1 MVNVFS
7 PAKETLF
14 YDLLGSMF
22 VGSDVVS
29 SDYTGAIKLVKMKYE
44 YYKAFQTKLRSIIG
58 EYLSQY
64 PDFSEELFDKL
75 YTFFS
80 MFISKELG
88 ALYFCSNR
96 VSDILFDK
104 VYPEHRES
112 VLYFRTKNSY
122 YIKSDIILRDLEVS
136 AYGYKFLFDTS
147 GVEGK
152 FANEKKKVVFEFKSV
167 ESDNQIVFRVRYIS
181 GKASTD
187 IEQILS
193 ELNRFGINIDEKQLK
208 QVFNTFLKQNIV
220 HLFVH
225 KNPRKFLIDQFDNWL
240 HQYVLS
246 SGFMSYDRYQRI
258 YVLREVA
265 YKIIDFISRFED
277 ELRMILEK
285 PKFVI
290 GTYYLISLD
299 RINNI
304 ELVERILQH
313 ENMDK
318 QIEYWRQLNL
328 VSEDFDKEDVIVEN
342 IFGKCLNDRYAVLPI
357 DTRFFEDLK
366 YDILSQFDNL
376 DALLDGVLIKSE
388 NWQALNT
395 ILSKYANR
403 IKLIYIDPPYNTG
416 NDDFA
421 YIDSFIESAW
431 LSMLYER
438 IKLAKEFLREDGLIF
453 VSIDDNELAN
463 LMHLMDDVF
472 VRLGIITWKKLAGG
486 KNDSKNFVVDT
497 EYLLCYAKTHYN
509 KPLIKNI
516 EDDSKEDSYI
526 YVDERGRFIYGALHA
541 GVRRS
546 GSVTRYVFS
555 NGFEYEVPKG
565 AQMLFSK
572 ETIMQYEK
580 EGRIIFPGDTLVRI
594 DGRTI
599 TYKGKNPVFK
609 RYLHEVGA
617 GKKAKTFWDGRLVGY
632 NSHTTEEFKDI
643 FGPYGREIKIALVP
657 KPTSLIKHI
666 IDISADSDSIVLDFF
681 GGSGTTAAAVIRYN
695 QEHNTNLKFLLV
707 EMAEY
712 FDSVIVP
719 RIIKTG
725 YATEWK
731 DGKPVKVASKG
742 IFVKCYTLEQ
752 FTDTL
757 SKVEYSSLF
766 HDVIADKYEPDN
778 YMFYFDQK
786 LLGCVQT
793 DGDTFKV
800 DLSKLYPNID
810 IAETLS
816 NLKGKWIKRLSK
828 YEVEFEDGEKIDLR
842 NIDIDMIKPLI
853 WWDSRRDET

>member
-96 VSDILFDK
+96 VSDVVIERIYAQDK
-104 VYPEHRES
+104 ES
-112 VLYFRTKNSY
+112 ALYFRTKNSY
-122 YIKSDIILRDLEVS
+122 YVKSDIILRNLEIS
-136 AYGYKFLFDTS
+136 AYGYRFLFDAS
-147 GVEGK
+147 SVEGK
-152 FANEKKKVVFEFKSV
+152 FANEKKRVIFELKNVDS
-167 ESDNQIVFRVRYIS
+167 EKQIVFKVHYVS
-181 GKASTD
+181 GKANMD

-193 ELNRFGINIDEKQLK
+193 KLHSLGVNIDENQLK
-208 QVFNTFLKQNIV
+208 QVFNTFLKQNIA

-225 KNPRKFLIDQFDNWL
+225 KNPRRFLREQFDNWL

-246 SGFMSYDRYQRI
+246 SGLSYERYQRI

-265 YKIIDFISRFED
+265 YEIIDFISRFED
-277 ELRMILEK
+277 EIRKMVEK
-285 PKFVI
+285 IKFVL
-290 GTYYLISLD
+290 GTYYLIGLD
-299 RINNI
+299 RINNMEI
-304 ELVERILQH
+304 IERILNH
-313 ENMDK
+313 KNMDK
-318 QIEYWRQLNL
+318 QIEYWRLLGL
-328 VSEDFDKEDVIVEN
+328 VDENFDKEHIIVED
-342 IFGKCLNDRYAVLPI
+342 IFGKRLSEKYAVLPI
-357 DTRFFEDLK
+357 DTRFFKDLEH
-366 YDILSQFDNL
+366 DILSQFDNL
-376 DALLDGVLIKSE
+376 DESLDGVLIKGE
-388 NWQALNT
+388 NLQALNT
-395 ILSKYANR
+395 ILKKYMKRVA
-403 IKLIYIDPPYNTG
+403 LIYIDPPYNTG

-421 YIDSFIESAW
+421 YIDSFESSVW
-431 LSMLYER
+431 LSMMYNRLE
-438 IKLAKEFLREDGLIF
+438 LAKKFLRPDGLIF

-463 LMHLMDDVF
+463 LIHIMDELFNRVA
-472 VRLGIITWKKLAGG
+472 VITWKKLYGG
-486 KNDSKNFVVDT
+486 KNNAKNFSKET
-497 EYLLCYAKTHYN
+497 EYILCYSNASSN
-509 KPLIKNI
+509 VQLIKDI
-516 EDDSKEDSYI
+516 HVPEKENRYK
-526 YVDERGRFIYGALHA
+526 YVDERGRFLYQHLCAKSGNERNRYQHTFAN
-541 GVRRS
+541 GVVWEAPP
-546 GSVTRYVFS
+546 GSYPR
-555 NGFEYEVPKG
+555 
-565 AQMLFSK
+565 FSK
-572 ETIMQYEK
+572 QRLIQLEQ
-580 EGRIIFPGDTLVRI
+580 EGRIIFPGDTLTTV
-594 DGRTI
+594 DGKKVK
-599 TYKGKNPVFK
+599 YDGKAPVFK
-609 RYLHEVGA
+609 LYLHEVGP
-617 GKKAKTFWDGRLVGY
+617 GKKVSNFWDGKDVGY
-632 NSHTTEEFKDI
+632 NAETTKEFEDM
-643 FGPYGREIKIALVP
+643 FGPNGREIKNNINP
-657 KPTSLIKHI
+657 KPISLMKHI
-666 IDISADSDSIVLDFF
+666 IDISTEHNSIVFDFF
-681 GGSGTTAAAVIRYN
+681 AGSGTTAVAVIRYN

-731 DGKPVKVASKG
+731 DGKPEKVASKG

-766 HDVIADKYEPDN
+766 HDVIADEYEPDN